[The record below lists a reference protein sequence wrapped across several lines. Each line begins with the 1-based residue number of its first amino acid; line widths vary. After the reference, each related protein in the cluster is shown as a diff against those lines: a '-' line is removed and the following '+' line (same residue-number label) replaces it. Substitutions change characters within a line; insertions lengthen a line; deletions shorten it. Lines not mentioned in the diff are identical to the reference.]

1 MLTVFWI
8 ESEYKSMRKSAYAF
22 IGGVCLTALFFSI
35 GLWGNYIL
43 SGDPLHLVSGSDSPV
58 KAASVLF
65 TSLFVGLSGGHYI
78 GGSFNDDDGHR
89 AFALGSNTVLWFFL
103 IGFIG
108 FQVRE
113 GGELIEPL
121 LYSAF
126 LILSSGGIFALH
138 GAGLIEDES
147 RLDEYVGLFS
157 SKGTALI
164 VTVTLII
171 RTVTDPFL
179 ASAAIIGAIIVGL
192 LIWNAYGDIIRE
204 YWEQIDKQ
212 IEELRT
218 SDTEEAFLE
227 ES

>member
-1 MLTVFWI
+1 
-8 ESEYKSMRKSAYAF
+8 
-22 IGGVCLTALFFSI
+22 
-35 GLWGNYIL
+35 
-43 SGDPLHLVSGSDSPV
+43 
-58 KAASVLF
+58 
-65 TSLFVGLSGGHYI
+65 
-78 GGSFNDDDGHR
+78 
-89 AFALGSNTVLWFFL
+89 
-103 IGFIG
+103 
-108 FQVRE
+108 
-113 GGELIEPL
+113 
-121 LYSAF
+121 
-126 LILSSGGIFALH
+126 
-138 GAGLIEDES
+138 
-147 RLDEYVGLFS
+147 VGLFS